1 MERVFVMLTERYRN
15 EWKYLCSRQ
24 MQVQLYERLRQAFEP
39 DEHAGPE
46 GSYTVHS
53 LYFDDHQNSC
63 AWDNEAG
70 AEPRVKYRI
79 RCYGSDFSALHL
91 ERKEKNNRKCRK
103 ISCPISRDE
112 YQGLTAGNT
121 EEVFWQA
128 KEPLIRRFC
137 ASAMMRGFSP
147 KLSLDYERTALVDP
161 TLNIRITF
169 DSEISAAAA
178 VHGYPITPDQPQF
191 PLLSNMD
198 CVLEVKFDDILP
210 GWLHRMISS
219 VPVQQIPFSKYYLG
233 MKKIKE
239 VYR

>member
-1 MERVFVMLTERYRN
+1 MLTGRYRN

-24 MQVQLYERLRQAFEP
+24 TRVQLYERLRQAFEP
-39 DEHAGPE
+39 DEHAGPD

-70 AEPRVKYRI
+70 AEPRAKYRI
-79 RCYGSDFSALHL
+79 RCYGSDLSALHL

-103 ISCPISRDE
+103 FSCPISQEE
-112 YQGLTAGNT
+112 YLGLKSGNMQD
-121 EEVFWQA
+121 VFWLS
-128 KEPLIRRFC
+128 KEPLVRRFC

-147 KLSLDYERTALVDP
+147 KLALDYERTALIDP
-161 TLNIRITF
+161 ALNIRITF
-169 DSEISAAAA
+169 DSEINAADSDF
-178 VHGYPITPDQPQF
+178 GYPIPSDCPQF
-191 PLLSNMD
+191 PLLSNME
-198 CVLEVKFDDILP
+198 CVMEVKFDDILP
-210 GWLHRMISS
+210 GWLHQMISS
-219 VPVQQIPFSKYYLG
+219 VPVQQVPFSKYYLG